1 MSMKKWGLADSAV
14 CQCGEP
20 EQTADHI
27 MNICPL
33 YRPPSEASL
42 FQVGPETMAWLCETE
57 LDI

>member
-1 MSMKKWGLADSAV
+1 MKKWGLADSAV

-27 MNICPL
+27 ITTCPL
-33 YRPPSEASL
+33 YRPPSEAGL
-42 FQVGPETMAWLCETE
+42 FLVGPETMAWLSDTE